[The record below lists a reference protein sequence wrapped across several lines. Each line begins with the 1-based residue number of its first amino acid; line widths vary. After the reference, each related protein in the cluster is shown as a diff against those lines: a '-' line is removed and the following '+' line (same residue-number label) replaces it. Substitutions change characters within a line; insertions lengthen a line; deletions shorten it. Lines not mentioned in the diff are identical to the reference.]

1 MTTLSTNIL
10 GIDFENTLL
19 SEEEVDIV
27 NKWNEARRNKDFESA
42 DKYRAIINE
51 KNIII

>member
-1 MTTLSTNIL
+1 M
-10 GIDFENTLL
+10 
-19 SEEEVDIV
+19 SEP
-27 NKWNEARRNKDFESA
+27 NLTARLNKDFETA